1 MELRISIEGADD
13 DSALAAL
20 YRWLARDSDLVRQ
33 SRISLVSAPP
43 APGEQGGTLEAISA
57 VLANATALGGLVTA
71 VLTYRD
77 ARRRTDPRA
86 SVRLERDGVV
96 VTIPPG
102 SQVPIEQ
109 IITRLAGL
117 SESGE
122 GAEGS

>member
-1 MELRISIEGADD
+1 MELRISIQGADD
-13 DSALAAL
+13 DGALAAL

-33 SRISLVSAPP
+33 SRMSLVSAPTS
-43 APGEQGGTLEAISA
+43 PGEQGGTFEAISA
-57 VLANATALGGLVTA
+57 VVANATALGGLVTA

-77 ARRRTDPRA
+77 ARRRTDSRA

-102 SQVPIEQ
+102 SQVPIEE
-109 IITRLAGL
+109 IITRLTGL
-117 SESGE
+117 SGPGD

>member
-1 MELRISIEGADD
+1 
-13 DSALAAL
+13 
-20 YRWLARDSDLVRQ
+20 
-33 SRISLVSAPP
+33 
-43 APGEQGGTLEAISA
+43 
-57 VLANATALGGLVTA
+57 

-77 ARRRTDPRA
+77 ARRRADTRA

-117 SESGE
+117 SESG
-122 GAEGS
+122 GAEGR